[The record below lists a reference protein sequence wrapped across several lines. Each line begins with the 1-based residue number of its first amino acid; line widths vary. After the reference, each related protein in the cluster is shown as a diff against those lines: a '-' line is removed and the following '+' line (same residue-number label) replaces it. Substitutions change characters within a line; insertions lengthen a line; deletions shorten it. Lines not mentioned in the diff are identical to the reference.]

1 MSPCEGT
8 DRVTS
13 MQKVHLLCLSGVFLG
28 RLPVLVR
35 AQIGFNQQYGC
46 LLKVHCRTLA
56 PAVAAAVLEC
66 IN

>member
-1 MSPCEGT
+1 
-8 DRVTS
+8 